1 MRTLA
6 LVSITALLLVGA
18 ADRPTAAGAI
28 SNVGTHVTKD
38 DVTATLKAL
47 PPNSGTEQ
55 IMKMVN
61 AGKMDVGIA
70 IMRRQPGTQSAVVH
84 DSLTEVYYILSGSGV
99 LVTGRDV
106 QDPKPMD
113 PNGRVVKE
121 LAGPS
126 ASGPSIRNGHSQHF
140 VAGDAIIIPAGV
152 GHWYSSLES
161 TVDYLV
167 VRIDPERTIPI
178 KE

>member
-1 MRTLA
+1 MRIVALTFLA
-6 LVSITALLLVGA
+6 SVLLCSTA
-18 ADRPTAAGAI
+18 DQPFAAGVV
-28 SNVGTHVTKD
+28 SDVGSHVTKD
-38 DVTATLKAL
+38 DVMATLKAL

-55 IMKMVN
+55 IMKMV
-61 AGKMDVGIA
+61 DVGKLDVGVA
-70 IMRRQPGTQSAVVH
+70 IMRRQPGTQGAVVH

-99 LVTGRDV
+99 LTTGRTVNDL
-106 QDPKPMD
+106 KPMD

-126 ASGPSIRNGHSQHF
+126 SSGPSIKDGHSQHF
-140 VAGDAIIIPAGV
+140 VAGDTIIIPAGV

-167 VRIDPERTIPI
+167 VRIDPDRKIPL
-178 KE
+178 K

>member
-1 MRTLA
+1 MRVMALTFLA
-6 LVSITALLLVGA
+6 GVLLCSV
-18 ADRPTAAGAI
+18 ADQPFAAGRV
-28 SNVGTHVTKD
+28 SDVGSHITKD
-38 DVTATLKAL
+38 DLIATLKAL
-47 PPNSGTEQ
+47 PPNGGTEQ
-55 IMKMVN
+55 IMKMV
-61 AGKMDVGIA
+61 DVGKLDVGVA
-70 IMRRQPGTQSAVVH
+70 IMRRQPGTQGAVVH

-99 LVTGRDV
+99 LTTGRTVNDL
-106 QDPKPMD
+106 KPMD

-126 ASGPSIRNGHSQHF
+126 SSGPSIKDGHSQHF

-167 VRIDPERTIPI
+167 VRIDPDRTIPL
-178 KE
+178 K

>member
-6 LVSITALLLVGA
+6 LTLLTALLLTGA
-18 ADRPTAAGAI
+18 ADRPMAAGTI
-28 SNVGTHVTKD
+28 SDVGTHITKD
-38 DVTATLKAL
+38 DVAATLKAL
-47 PPNSGTEQ
+47 PPNGGTEQ

-61 AGKMDVGIA
+61 AGKMDVGVA
-70 IMRRQPGTQSAVVH
+70 IMRRQVGTQSAVSH

-126 ASGPSIRNGHSQHF
+126 ASGPTIRNGHSQHF
-140 VAGDAIIIPAGV
+140 VAGDTIIIPAGV

-167 VRIDPERTIPI
+167 VRIDPDRTIPI

>member
-1 MRTLA
+1 MRIFALTVLA
-6 LVSITALLLVGA
+6 GLLLSA
-18 ADRPTAAGAI
+18 TADQPFAAGTI
-28 SNVGTHVTKD
+28 SDVGSHVTKD
-38 DVTATLKAL
+38 EVMATLKAL

-55 IMKMVN
+55 IMKMV
-61 AGKMDVGIA
+61 DVGKLDVGVA
-70 IMRRQPGTQSAVVH
+70 IMRRQPGTQNAVVH

-99 LVTGRDV
+99 LTTGRKVNDL
-106 QDPKPMD
+106 KPMD

-126 ASGPSIRNGHSQHF
+126 SSGPTIEGGHSQHF
-140 VAGDAIIIPAGV
+140 VAGDTIIIPAGV

-167 VRIDPERTIPI
+167 VRIDPDRKIPL
-178 KE
+178 K